1 MFDNTYSLEYD
12 ENITFAFD
20 SVGPQGVI
28 RKMVQYQRIESTDY
42 YNLAFGDRIGN
53 TNDIDDLVVSN
64 NGDLQKIL
72 STVAQTV
79 ITFTQQFPSASIVAT
94 GSTSARTRLYR
105 IGISKHLLA
114 IEESFEIFGFK
125 EDNWHKFEMNT
136 HYEVFLI
143 KLKKYYEN
151 KRNE

>member
-1 MFDNTYSLEYD
+1 MLDNTYTLEYD

-28 RKMVQYQRIESTDY
+28 RKIVQYQRIESTDY

-64 NGDLQKIL
+64 NGDIQKVL

-79 ITFTQQFPSASIVAT
+79 ITFTHQFPSVSIVAT
-94 GSTSARTRLYR
+94 GSTPARTRLYR
-105 IGISKHLLA
+105 IGISKYLLA
-114 IEESFEIFGFK
+114 IEESFEIFCFK
-125 EDNWHKFEMNT
+125 EDNWHKF
-136 HYEVFLI
+136 
-143 KLKKYYEN
+143 
-151 KRNE
+151 